1 MTTAKNIDARGGSSP
16 TAKQSS
22 SARISLR
29 TRIRRSRGLRKFRRN
44 RWAMA
49 AMAVILLYFALAL
62 WIAAMEVV
70 AWVGQKSEWYDLR
83 ESRILGALLPH
94 HTAERVGPPNLAGFG
109 VRQDSRWRSNQYDFM
124 FTSAEQT
131 LGQIDRLA
139 EPSDDAIRAA
149 VERASMAERRL
160 ADVPIDRIREIVR
173 DGRAIFASFDVQNRQ
188 INAATRLEL
197 GTLRAGDVLSELQRT
212 AARQASEGED
222 APDWLDERLA
232 KLREDLAF
240 HLEESGFA
248 MEDYVALS
256 EDDDGPLAA
265 IDSQQLFD
273 AADSVLQG
281 QTDGA
286 PRVLDGVAVAARAA
300 RTLHEKR
307 AEPILDEIE
316 PLVIA
321 MFPMPTGFDGMLYK
335 ARISLGTD
343 QQGRSILIRSIYSAK
358 VAIQVGVVAALISVC
373 FGTLLGA
380 SAAFFG
386 KWVDHMVIWV
396 YSTLASI
403 PYLVLLALLAFVFQT
418 SEWKLPWDPD
428 VPIGN
433 TLIPLYA
440 AFCMTF
446 WIGTCRVI
454 RGETL
459 KLKELEYVQAATA
472 IGFSRFYILLKH
484 VIPNTI
490 HLMFISFSL
499 LLIAAI
505 KSEVV
510 LTFLGLGLKD
520 GASWGIMISQSKSEV
535 VAGFFWQIGT
545 ATVLMVILVLAFNIV
560 SDALQDAFDPK
571 HVG

>member
-1 MTTAKNIDARGGSSP
+1 MTTPPSIDALGGTP
-16 TAKQSS
+16 PPAK
-22 SARISLR
+22 ADPVPRLGMFGR
-29 TRIRRSRGLRKFRRN
+29 MRRSRGVRKFRRN

-49 AMAVILLYFALAL
+49 AMAVIVFYFALAM

-70 AWVGQKSEWYDLR
+70 AWVGNQGGWYDLR
-83 ESRILGALLPH
+83 ENKILGALLPH

-109 VRQDSRWRSNQYDFM
+109 ARQDSRWRSNQYDFM

-131 LGQIDRLA
+131 LSQIDRLA
-139 EPSDDAIRAA
+139 DPSEDAVRAA
-149 VERASMAERRL
+149 VERASMAERGL
-160 ADVPIDRIREIVR
+160 ADVPIDRLREIVR
-173 DGRAIFASFDVQNRQ
+173 EGRAIFARFDEENRQ
-188 INAATRLEL
+188 INAAMRLEL
-197 GTLRAGDVLSELQRT
+197 GALRAGDVLDELQSM
-212 AARQASEGED
+212 AARQATEGED
-222 APDWLDERLA
+222 APDWLDERIE

-240 HLEESGFA
+240 HLEESAFA
-248 MEDYVALS
+248 MEDYADLS
-256 EDDDGPLAA
+256 EVGDGPLAA
-265 IDSQQLFD
+265 MDAQRLFD
-273 AADSVLQG
+273 AADAVTQG
-281 QTDGA
+281 QTQNVAG
-286 PRVLDGVAVAARAA
+286 VLEGISTAARAA
-300 RTLHEKR
+300 RALHEQR
-307 AEPILDEIE
+307 AVPILDEIE

-321 MFPMPTGFDGMLYK
+321 LFPMPTGFDGLLYT

-386 KWVDHMVIWV
+386 GWVDHAVIWV

-418 SEWKLPWDPD
+418 SDWKLPWDPD

-472 IGFSRFYILLKH
+472 IGFSRFTILLKH
-484 VIPNTI
+484 VIPNTV

-510 LTFLGLGLKD
+510 LTFLGLGLKE